1 MASSKKKY
9 DLDDPKDV
17 EELQRMMFE
26 DDEADLQDDFD
37 DEEDTDAEYEVEPRE
52 SDSDTEQEASD
63 NDDYDENGSNTDDT
77 NYFFG
82 REKSKGKKPLEKTKW
97 NKNPSSQRV
106 RSKPH
111 NLIRKL
117 PGVIGAARMAKTP
130 LESWSCIMD
139 DEIMG
144 IIVQQTNQ
152 YIESIKSRFKR
163 DRDAKP
169 IDIIELKAFI
179 GLLYLAGVHRGN
191 RQSLE
196 DLWGSDG
203 DGIEKFRLVMNVKRF
218 KFIMRCMRFDD
229 RTTRNERRKTDK
241 IAAIRD
247 IFTMLVKNSQKSYS
261 LGQNVTIDEKLEG
274 FRGRCSFVQY
284 IPNKPNKYG
293 VKIYA
298 LVDSQVYYLYNLE
311 IYAGLQP
318 EGPFRL
324 SNSPSDV
331 VLRLCQPIYQTG
343 RNVTADNWFTS
354 IPLIDELRSKNL
366 SYVGTL
372 KKNKVEI
379 PPEFLPNKTRA
390 VNSSLFAFK
399 KGCTLVSYA
408 PKKGKCVILA
418 SSLHKDNSIDLDTG
432 DKKKPCIITFYNGTK
447 GGVDT
452 ADKLCA
458 SFNVSRNIRR
468 WPMVVFFA
476 MLNISGINA
485 QVIYFGNDQNVIRR
499 KTFLKAL
506 SHALVLPHMAR
517 RSLET
522 SGIHTGLQQRLK
534 EITQVDQEQQKEENE
549 KVGKRKRCH
558 TCIGQRRLTKY
569 NCKKCKKPICL
580 MHIESFCN
588 DCSQILSE
596 IPQDVFFKF

>member
-1 MASSKKKY
+1 
-9 DLDDPKDV
+9 
-17 EELQRMMFE
+17 
-26 DDEADLQDDFD
+26 
-37 DEEDTDAEYEVEPRE
+37 
-52 SDSDTEQEASD
+52 
-63 NDDYDENGSNTDDT
+63 
-77 NYFFG
+77 
-82 REKSKGKKPLEKTKW
+82 
-97 NKNPSSQRV
+97 
-106 RSKPH
+106 
-111 NLIRKL
+111 
-117 PGVIGAARMAKTP
+117 MAKTL
-130 LESWSCIMD
+130 LECWSCIMD

-152 YIESIKSRFKR
+152 YIESIKSLFKR

-169 IDIIELKAFI
+169 TDIVELKAFI

-196 DLWGSDG
+196 DLWGSDW
-203 DGIEKFRLVMNVKRF
+203 DGIEKFRLVMNIKRF

-229 RTTRNERRKTDK
+229 RSMRNERRKIDK

-247 IFTMLVKNSQKSYS
+247 IFTMFVKNSQKSYS

-274 FRGRCSFVQY
+274 FRGRCGFVQY
-284 IPNKPNKYG
+284 ISNKPNKYG

-298 LVDSQVYYLYNLE
+298 LVDSQVYCVYNLE

-324 SNSPSDV
+324 NNSPSDV

-354 IPLIDELRSKNL
+354 IPLIDELRSKKI

-372 KKNKVEI
+372 KKNKIEI
-379 PPEFLPNKTRA
+379 PLEFLPNKTRV

-399 KGCTLVSYA
+399 KGCTLVSYV
-408 PKKGKCVILA
+408 PKKGKSVILA
-418 SSLHKDNSIDLDTG
+418 SSLHEDNSIDLDIG

-458 SFNVSRNIRR
+458 SFNVARNIRR

-499 KTFLKAL
+499 KAFLKAL

-522 SGIHTGLQQRLK
+522 SGIHTGMQQRLK
-534 EITQVDQEQQKEENE
+534 EITPVDQEQQKEENE
-549 KVGKRKRCH
+549 NVGKRKRCH

-580 MHIESFCN
+580 MHIECFCN
-588 DCSQILSE
+588 NCSQILSE
-596 IPQDVFFKF
+596 IPQDDIDEGMLRF